1 MYGYT
6 AETETLLA
14 VANGGF
20 PNPLDGTQRAVSR
33 ASSAGIGGTIG
44 GRLRVFVEDAINA
57 AKSAP
62 TPSATKDAAPP
73 GYGAHPNEVFMAPT
87 NTWGASLK
95 AAYWLAIAGRL
106 GYTSL
111 TNKAVALCGQFDNDV
126 LYSLPGMKRN
136 FAEGS
141 GAINEVIQR
150 AAADIDSA
158 GGRSDARLVGIYT
171 VLGRAQVGSRQEL
184 TRDVRAEASPS
195 QIPQKIGQDIVD
207 TSLFFR
213 GIFTGEKPPW
223 MDESEWFWKKWGIRF
238 AIGGLA
244 TGALLFVGRPYI
256 ELARDLFVKKDE
268 KDTTPTQANRRP
280 KKNRRSRR

>member
-6 AETETLLA
+6 T
-14 VANGGF
+14 
-20 PNPLDGTQRAVSR
+20 DTQRRLDSVE
-33 ASSAGIGGTIG
+33 GGNYG
-44 GRLRVFVEDAINA
+44 HEGRVGARLRVYADDAIA
-57 AKSAP
+57 AAANSP

-73 GYGAHPNEVFMAPT
+73 GYGAHPNEVFMAPS
-87 NTWGASLK
+87 NTWGARIK
-95 AAYWLAIAGRL
+95 AAYWLAIAARL
-106 GYTSL
+106 GYPSL
-111 TNKAVALCGQFDNDV
+111 NAKAVSLRNQFDRDKATGVFGFGKEN
-126 LYSLPGMKRN
+126 YSE
-136 FAEGS
+136 ATGS
-141 GAINEVIQR
+141 INEIIQQ

-184 TRDVRAEASPS
+184 TRDVRDDASLT
-195 QIPQKIGQDIVD
+195 QIPAKIGQDVVD

-256 ELARDLFVKKDE
+256 DLARDLFVKKDE